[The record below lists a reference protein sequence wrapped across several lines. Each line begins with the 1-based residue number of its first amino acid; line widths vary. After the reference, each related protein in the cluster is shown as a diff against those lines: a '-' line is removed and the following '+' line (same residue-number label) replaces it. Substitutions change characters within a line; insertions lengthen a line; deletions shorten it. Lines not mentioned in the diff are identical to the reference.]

1 MPFLIDFWSP
11 NVSPNQSKSI
21 KNPSQNRCCFRYR
34 FRIDFWSISGAS
46 KPWKWCSR
54 LRGVLIF
61 IKSPFR
67 KCCRKYVQN
76 HMKNTPKIMKN
87 LLKRHPEKQSKNHMK
102 NDTIFIQKR
111 SRNGAKR
118 RPMDWWNTL
127 GFGVWSRPNACFP
140 RKPPKIKKFRKSCL
154 FRKQA
159 FGLDQTPKIEATGI
173 SKGLSFRKGLFRKN
187 TEIAQ
192 GAPVGPKAQKVT
204 FT

>member
-54 LRGVLIF
+54 LRGVLIS

-87 LLKRHPEKQSKNHMK
+87 LLKRHPEKQSKKHMK

-118 RPMDWWNTL
+118 APMERIISPMSPPWTLQGAKCVQRGPQTRKKAKKGTPRPQNIMKYD
-127 GFGVWSRPNACFP
+127 PQEH
-140 RKPPKIKKFRKSCL
+140 IFRKKKL
-154 FRKQA
+154 M
-159 FGLDQTPKIEATGI
+159 LVPILIKIQ
-173 SKGLSFRKGLFRKN
+173 S
-187 TEIAQ
+187 
-192 GAPVGPKAQKVT
+192 
-204 FT
+204 

>member
-1 MPFLIDFWSP
+1 MPLLIDFWSP
-11 NVSPNQSKSI
+11 NASPNQSKSI

-76 HMKNTPKIMKN
+76 HLKNTPKIMKN
-87 LLKRHPEKQSKNHMK
+87 LQKRHPEKQSKKHMK

-118 RPMDWWNTL
+118 APKERSMKP
-127 GFGVWSRPNACFP
+127 GFGVWSRPNACFQ
-140 RKPPKIKKFRKSCL
+140 RKPPKIKIFAKAVFFENKRLVSTKRPKS
-154 FRKQA
+154 RPRSQN
-159 FGLDQTPKIEATGI
+159 TPK
-173 SKGLSFRKGLFRKN
+173 N
-187 TEIAQ
+187 
-192 GAPVGPKAQKVT
+192 GA
-204 FT
+204 